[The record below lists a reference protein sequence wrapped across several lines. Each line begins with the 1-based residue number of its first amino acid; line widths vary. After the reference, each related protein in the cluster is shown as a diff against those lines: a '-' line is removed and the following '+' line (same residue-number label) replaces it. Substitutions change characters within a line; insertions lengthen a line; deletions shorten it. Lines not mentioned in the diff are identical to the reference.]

1 MYQLQWTSQNDRIEM
16 IPNVMSLLPISI
28 YGGHKDGV
36 TGIRDIDLL
45 HIETWRSGT
54 FGRAMTNK
62 GTTISNDPHC
72 VHTDTAPLKMEGNN
86 SRPLITINNIPLVS
100 RISQDGGECCWG

>member
-1 MYQLQWTSQNDRIEM
+1 MTMHTLNNYISFLTNDSDVILR
-16 IPNVMSLLPISI
+16 SLLPISI

-62 GTTISNDPHC
+62 GTTITNNPHC
-72 VHTDTAPLKMEGNN
+72 VHTHTAPLEMEGND
-86 SRPLITINNIPLVS
+86 LHV
-100 RISQDGGECCWG
+100 